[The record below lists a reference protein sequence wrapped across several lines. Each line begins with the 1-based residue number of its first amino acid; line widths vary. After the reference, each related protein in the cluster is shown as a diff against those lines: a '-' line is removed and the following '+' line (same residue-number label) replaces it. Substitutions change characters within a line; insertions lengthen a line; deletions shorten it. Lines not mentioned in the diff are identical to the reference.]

1 MEAWLGFGDEVP
13 VSRLIDALEVRRRW
27 AQAQQANPKHEAEA
41 RFVIRHHRALVAMLQ
56 ENPNAYRQFLRSER
70 AKEAEHSFTR
80 VLSVI
85 PADELDTAALG
96 LLYRSGERLGVPT
109 PSLRRALAG
118 KVGEERIVRL
128 SASQESARS
137 LIRPLNRGAPVRR
150 YRMPPTDSDQIG

>member
-13 VSRLIDALEVRRRW
+13 MSRLIDALEVRRRW

-41 RFVIRHHRALVAMLQ
+41 RFIIRHHRALVSMLQ
-56 ENPNAYRQFLRSER
+56 DNPTGYRQFLRSER

-85 PADELDTAALG
+85 PPDELDTAALG
-96 LLYRSGERLGVPT
+96 LLYRSGERLGVP
-109 PSLRRALAG
+109 PSNLRRALAG

-128 SASQESARS
+128 SAAQESARS
-137 LIRPLNRGAPVRR
+137 LIRPLIRSAPQRR
-150 YRMPPTDSDQIG
+150 TRVPATDSEQIG